1 MWFTTIVW
9 PEHLIIFN
17 QNYGPFDHTATY
29 YIIFLKMETFGH
41 LSTPSNIVYYNEK
54 LDTPN

>member
-1 MWFTTIVW
+1 MAR
-9 PEHLIIFN
+9 LIIR
-17 QNYGPFDHTATY
+17 PLI
-29 YIIFLKMETFGH
+29 IIFLKMETFGH